1 MTVVLQYEGDM
12 RGTTSLMKETLRQA
26 EERMV
31 QHTKSAASA
40 GGGGT
45 ALLDDVVTYVADVTE
60 TLSAF
65 FTACPVAAKAMAG
78 LSADLSSLY
87 QHAVIP
93 AGRIYLGE
101 IEVLQL
107 H

>member
-1 MTVVLQYEGDM
+1 M

-65 FTACPVAAKAMAG
+65 FTACPVAARAMGAA

-101 IEVLQL
+101 IEVFHLDSYVL
-107 H
+107 KVKL